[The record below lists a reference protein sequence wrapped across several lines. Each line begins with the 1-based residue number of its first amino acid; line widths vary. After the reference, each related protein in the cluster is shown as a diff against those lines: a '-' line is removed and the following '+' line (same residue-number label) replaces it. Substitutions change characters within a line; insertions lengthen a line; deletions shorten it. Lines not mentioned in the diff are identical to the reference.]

1 MMNHR
6 VLVIGAG
13 ISGLTAA
20 RTLALFGIGVDLVE
34 RRTALGGHAAE
45 LACMATDRCV
55 KCGACLVQEALAAV
69 ASDPRITIHAGSRLG
84 DFRRGSQGFE
94 FTIDRAEATGSGG
107 SPPVAGAAHAVVLAA
122 GFDVFD
128 PQAKAYGHG
137 IFPNVVTLLEL
148 ERGLRAR
155 GRVLRPSDGAAPR
168 RVAFIQCVGSRDA
181 RIGHLWCSR
190 FCCAAALRAA
200 RRIKALRPETEI
212 TVFYIDIQS
221 FGRDFEPFYGRCRQE
236 LRLVRAVP
244 GEAFE
249 LGDRGVRLNYT
260 EGPLHPVA
268 EDVFDLV
275 VLSTG
280 LQPPEGLDGLAE
292 RLGLAPTDGGF
303 ASGAAVE
310 GVFTAGAVRGPMGIA
325 DSAAD
330 ARDAAA
336 RVLAFL
342 GRSRGRPGAPA
353 TPLAPACRQ
362 RAFPQGA

>member
-1 MMNHR
+1 MVDHR

-13 ISGLTAA
+13 IGGLTAA
-20 RTLALFGIGVDLVE
+20 RTLALFGVEVDLVE
-34 RRTALGGHAAE
+34 RRTAIGGHAAQ
-45 LACMATDRCV
+45 LACKATDRCV

-69 ASDPRITIHAGSRLG
+69 TSHPRITIHAGSRLEN
-84 DFRRGSQGFE
+84 FRRGSQGFE
-94 FTIDRAEATGSGG
+94 FTIDRAEAPGSGG
-107 SPPVAGAAHAVVLAA
+107 SPHAAGAAHAVVLAA

-137 IFPNVVTLLEL
+137 TFPNVVTLLEL
-148 ERGLRAR
+148 ERGLRAQ
-155 GRVLRPSDGAAPR
+155 GRLIRPSDGEPPR

-190 FCCAAALRAA
+190 FCCASALRAA

-221 FGRDFEPFYGRCRQE
+221 FGRDFESFYGRCRQE
-236 LRLVRAVP
+236 LRLVRAIP

-249 LGDRGVRLNYT
+249 VEDRGVRLNYT
-260 EGPLHPVA
+260 EGPLHPAV
-268 EDVFDLV
+268 EEVFDLV

-280 LQPPEGLDGLAE
+280 MQPPAGLDALAE
-292 RLGLAPTDGGF
+292 RLGLAPPAGGF

-310 GVFTAGAVRGPMGIA
+310 GIFTAGAVRGPMGIA
-325 DSAAD
+325 DSVAD

-342 GRSRGRPGAPA
+342 GLNRALPGDPAAPA
-353 TPLAPACRQ
+353 EPPCRH
-362 RAFPQGA
+362 RFLPQGA

>member
-1 MMNHR
+1 MMDHR

-13 ISGLTAA
+13 IGGLTAA
-20 RTLALFGIGVDLVE
+20 RTMTLFGVGVDLIE
-34 RRTALGGHAAE
+34 RTATLGGHAAR
-45 LACMATDRCV
+45 LACKATDRCV

-69 ASDPRITIHAGSRLG
+69 TSDPRIAIHAASRLG
-84 DFRRGSQGFE
+84 DFRRGSQRFE
-94 FTIDRAEATGSGG
+94 FAIDRADAPGSGG
-107 SPPVAGAAHAVVLAA
+107 DLHAADAVVLAA

-137 IFPNVVTLLEL
+137 TFPNVVTLLEL
-148 ERGLRAR
+148 ERGLRAQ
-155 GRVLRPSDGAAPR
+155 GRLARPSDGAAPR

-200 RRIKALRPETEI
+200 RRIKALRPDTDI

-221 FGRDFEPFYGRCRQE
+221 FGRDFESFYGRCRQE
-236 LRLVRAVP
+236 LRFVRAIP

-249 LGDRGVRLNYT
+249 AGDRGVRLNYT
-260 EGPLHPVA
+260 EGPLHPVV
-268 EDVFDLV
+268 EEVFDLV

-280 LQPPEGLDGLAE
+280 MQPPAGLDGLAE
-292 RLGLAPTDGGF
+292 RLGLTLAGGGF
-303 ASGAAVE
+303 ASGAAAE
-310 GVFTAGAVRGPMGIA
+310 GIFTAGAVRGPLGIA
-325 DSAAD
+325 DSVAD

-342 GRSRGRPGAPA
+342 GRNRALPGGFSAPAGPPCRHRVLPPGA
-353 TPLAPACRQ
+353 
-362 RAFPQGA
+362 